1 MSLLKKRRKGV
12 EGAPE
17 KKKEKQKRQKGTI
30 DLCGYEL
37 MLENGV
43 AQVAPGLF
51 SQMVQFGDITYQCA
65 RKDTREN
72 IYSTMSALY
81 NYFNPDTSVQVT
93 ITNEPVPAEEIGN
106 RTFFPKSD
114 PCLDDYVEE
123 YNRILTT
130 RCARASR
137 T

>member
-1 MSLLKKRRKGV
+1 MSLLRKRKK
-12 EGAPE
+12 GALE
-17 KKKEKQKRQKGTI
+17 KKKQKRQKGTI

-51 SQMVQFGDITYQCA
+51 SQTVQFGDITYQCA

-106 RTFFPKSD
+106 RTFFPKTIPASTHTWMSTTASS
-114 PCLDDYVEE
+114 
-123 YNRILTT
+123 TT
-130 RCARASR
+130 R
-137 T
+137 